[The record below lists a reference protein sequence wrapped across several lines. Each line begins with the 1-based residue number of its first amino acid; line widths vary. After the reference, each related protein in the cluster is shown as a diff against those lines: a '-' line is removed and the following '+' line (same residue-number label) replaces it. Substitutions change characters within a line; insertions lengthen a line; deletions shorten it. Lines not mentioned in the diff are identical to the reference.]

1 MNDWLRDAAVVG
13 LGGFL
18 GSAGRY
24 LLGGWVAAHARSFP
38 YGTLT
43 VNLIGSLA
51 IGFLAPVL
59 ADRVAASPALRL
71 LVMAGFLGGFTTF
84 SAFSYESLQLW
95 HEGRWTAML
104 ANIGLSVGG
113 CLLAAAAGM
122 AASRALIAGHPH

>member
-1 MNDWLRDAAVVG
+1 MSDWLRDAAVVG
-13 LGGFL
+13 LGGFF

-24 LLGGWVAAHARSFP
+24 LLGGWVAAHAGSFP

-43 VNLIGSLA
+43 VNVIGSLA

-59 ADRVAASPALRL
+59 ADRVIAAPAVRL

-104 ANIGLSVGG
+104 ANIGLSVCG

-122 AASRALIAGHPH
+122 AASRALIAGHPQ

>member
-1 MNDWLRDAAVVG
+1 MSDWLRDAAVVG
-13 LGGFL
+13 LGGFF

-24 LLGGWVAAHARSFP
+24 LLGGWVAAHAGSFP

-59 ADRVAASPALRL
+59 ADRVIAAPALRL

-95 HEGRWTAML
+95 HAGRWTAML

-122 AASRALIAGHPH
+122 AASRALVAGHPQ